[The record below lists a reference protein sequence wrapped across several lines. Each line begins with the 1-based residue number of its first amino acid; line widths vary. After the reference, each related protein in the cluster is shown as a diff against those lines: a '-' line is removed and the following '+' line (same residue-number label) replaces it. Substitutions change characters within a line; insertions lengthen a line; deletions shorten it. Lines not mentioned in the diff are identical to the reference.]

1 MESEPPAVQAP
12 LSEMFDALEDAVVVI
27 DRGLRLVYA
36 NDAFCALVGWP
47 RPILIGAEPPMPWW
61 VPGEAD
67 RALDLLRRLL
77 DGAEIDGPS
86 AERAYRHRTG
96 REIPVGIRSSLLRD
110 DRGEITALVAFARPL
125 GETGQEAAEDARRA
139 ERDRLAREE
148 RSRHVAAQAGAAL
161 AEGLTAPAEDI
172 RARADAL
179 AAELAGTPHEDSL
192 RAILAAAERIGET
205 ARDVAGAWA
214 PSADVSVDL
223 GIVDLTTL
231 TMSAL
236 AELGRDADR
245 AGVRLRGDLAP
256 SAVVAGDAARL
267 RQVLETLVGTALR
280 RAPTGSEVRVGVRC
294 GGGWAVLEVEDR
306 GSGLDEA
313 GPEALFAAL
322 PADGDGIGPAAARA
336 IARAHGGELDA
347 VDVPAGG
354 LVLRLTLPLAED
366 GPA

>member
-1 MESEPPAVQAP
+1 MEPESPAVQAP
-12 LSEMFDALEDAVVVI
+12 LSEMFDALDDAVVVI

-77 DGAEIDGPS
+77 DGAGIDGPS
-86 AERAYRHRTG
+86 AERVYRHRTG

-110 DRGEITALVAFARPL
+110 ERGEVTALVAFARPL
-125 GETGQEAAEDARRA
+125 GEAGHEAVEEARR
-139 ERDRLAREE
+139 ERHRLAREE

-161 AEGLTAPAEDI
+161 AEGLAAPAEDI

-179 AAELAGTPHEDSL
+179 AAELAGTPHEETL
-192 RAILAAAERIGET
+192 RVIIAAAGRIQET
-205 ARDVAGAWA
+205 ARELAEAWA

-223 GIVDLTTL
+223 GTVDLATL
-231 TMSAL
+231 TMSGL
-236 AELGRDADR
+236 AELGHDADR
-245 AGVRLRGDLAP
+245 AGMRLRGDLVP
-256 SAVVAGDAARL
+256 SAVVRGDAARL
-267 RQVLETLVGTALR
+267 RQVLETLVGSALR
-280 RAPTGSEVRVGVRC
+280 RAPEGTEVRVGVRC

-306 GSGLDEA
+306 GPGLDEG